1 MFHHCRTHY
10 RSISECKILHNMD
23 QSSREEFLDN
33 KFAIVSFESA
43 ENNMNVHLTL
53 NLPFRISLL

>member
-1 MFHHCRTHY
+1 
-10 RSISECKILHNMD
+10 MD